1 MIEQG
6 KISTLKILKRASF
19 GLYLSDDS
27 GEEVLLPNKY
37 CTDEM
42 KPEGSVDVFIYKDSE
57 GRKVATTATPKLF
70 LEEFALLQVNAVSEV
85 GAFLDWG
92 LEKDL
97 MVPFREQKVKLLEG
111 RWYIVYLDLDRKT
124 DRLFASNR
132 IERYLQ
138 NDIIT
143 VKEGEEAGLV
153 IWQKT
158 DIGYNVIINNI
169 HKGLIF
175 DNEIFT
181 TLRVGDKLQGY
192 IKKIRDDGKIDVA
205 IQAAGYRNTA
215 DANSDLILKKLS
227 LNGGFLPFTDK
238 SDPDKIYALFG
249 ISKKAFKKSIGAL
262 YKQKTISLEAD
273 GIRMLENPPAEPPS

>member
-6 KISTLKILKRASF
+6 KTCTLKVIKRATF

-42 KPEGSVDVFIYKDSE
+42 KPEGKIDVFIYKDSE
-57 GRKVATTATPKLF
+57 GRKVATTATPKIF
-70 LEEFALLQVNAVSEV
+70 LQEFAQLKVDAVSGV
-85 GAFLDWG
+85 GAFMDWG
-92 LEKDL
+92 LDKDL
-97 MVPFREQKVKLLEG
+97 MVPFREQKVKLVEG

-132 IERYLQ
+132 IERFIQ

-143 VKEGEEAGLV
+143 VKEEEEVGLL

-181 TLRVGDKLQGY
+181 ALRIGDKLQGFV
-192 IKKIRDDGKIDVA
+192 KKIREDGKIDVA
-205 IQAAGYRNTA
+205 IQAAGYRKTN
-215 DANSDLILKKLS
+215 DVNSELILKKLS
-227 LNGGFLPFTDK
+227 ENAGFLPLTDK
-238 SDPDKIYALFG
+238 SDPDEIYAQFG

-262 YKQKTISLEAD
+262 YKQKAISLEKD
-273 GIRMLENPPAEPPS
+273 GIRLSENKPTE